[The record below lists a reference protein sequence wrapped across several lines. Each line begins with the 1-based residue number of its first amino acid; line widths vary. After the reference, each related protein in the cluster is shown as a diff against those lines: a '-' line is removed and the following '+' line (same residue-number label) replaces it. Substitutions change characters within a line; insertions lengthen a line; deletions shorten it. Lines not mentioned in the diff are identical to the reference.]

1 LRREVSIDGKTY
13 QIEFTNCPI
22 GAPFSVKINDKLF
35 RVELDH
41 EPQSGKGF
49 SIVVNGK
56 TYSIDPSESAT
67 ASFSSIKVNRV
78 PFRVELKSLAT
89 APRPVAAF
97 PSPVAVSV
105 ASTRTTRIPTEGV
118 VAAPMAGKIISVK
131 VKKGD
136 PVKLGSVLCVL
147 EAMKMENEIASPK
160 TGVVEE
166 ISVEEGKGVNE
177 GDILMRI
184 K

>member
-1 LRREVSIDGKTY
+1 MRREVSIDGKTY
-13 QIEFTNCPI
+13 QVEVTECPV
-22 GAPFSVKINDKLF
+22 GAPFSVKINNKPFEVRL
-35 RVELDH
+35 EQ
-41 EPQSGKGF
+41 EPENGRGF
-49 SIVVNGK
+49 SIKINGK
-56 TYSIDPSESAT
+56 TYSIEPLDSGKTSL
-67 ASFSSIKVNRV
+67 FSMKVNNI
-78 PFRVELKSLAT
+78 PFKVELKSLAT
-89 APRPVAAF
+89 APRTATAF
-97 PSPVAVSV
+97 QSPIAVS
-105 ASTRTTRIPTEGV
+105 ATSARTTRVLAEGI
-118 VAAPMAGKIISVK
+118 VAAPMAGKIISIK

-136 PVKLGSVLCVL
+136 MVKLGSVLCVL

>member
-1 LRREVSIDGKTY
+1 LRREVSIDGKAY
-13 QIEFTNCPI
+13 QIEFTECLI
-22 GAPFSVKINDKLF
+22 GAPFSAKINDKLF
-35 RVELDH
+35 KVELDH
-41 EPQSGKGF
+41 EPQNGKGF

-56 TYSIDPSESAT
+56 TYSIDPSDSAT
-67 ASFSSIKVNRV
+67 GSFSSIKVNKV
-78 PFRVELKSLAT
+78 PFKAELKSLAT
-89 APRPVAAF
+89 ASRPVGAF
-97 PSPVAVSV
+97 PSSLAVS
-105 ASTRTTRIPTEGV
+105 ATSAKTTRVLTEGV